1 MLNALDN
8 QTVTFTAEQNK
19 GGTYIGCSPTGFP
32 LLI

>member
-19 GGTYIGCSPTGFP
+19 GEPTSDAVRLGSPF
-32 LLI
+32 